1 MLILRDGLTL
11 HNVHIYL
18 SYFHTLVLFILHNR
32 VTSHTSSFI
41 YISNCTHPPTGSSN
55 LSLIKCFLK
64 VIFNNFSYIITNCT
78 HPPPTGSS
86 NLSLIKCFLKVI
98 FSNFSYIII
107 IITNCTHPPP
117 TGSSNLSL
125 IKCFLKVLLPM
136 QTERRLCYTLATN
149 EGRAQVINLNYL
161 PQPKTMH
168 E

>member
-1 MLILRDGLTL
+1 MYILISTDSLVVLILRDGLTLHNVVIVRIYHHISTDSLLVLILRDGLTL

-18 SYFHTLVLFILHNR
+18 SYFHTRVLFILHNG

-41 YISNCTHPPTGSSN
+41 YISNSHPPTGSSN

-64 VIFNNFSYIITNCT
+64 VI
-78 HPPPTGSS
+78 
-86 NLSLIKCFLKVI
+86 
-98 FSNFSYIII
+98 
-107 IITNCTHPPP
+107 
-117 TGSSNLSL
+117 
-125 IKCFLKVLLPM
+125 LPM
-136 QTERRLCYTLATN
+136 QTERRLCYTSATN